1 MPLIEAMNVLV
12 LTDLSEV
19 AKNAGSY
26 AVQFLS
32 GIPVHFYL
40 LNIRLFHPGEP
51 EGAHHH
57 TRQLALGKLNQRV
70 AELKELTTNKEHEFS
85 VIYSEDN
92 LVGAARKFVD
102 EKKIDLIV
110 MGAANKGHSPNTI
123 IGNHTFEMITKI
135 KCNILAVAENT
146 LFRIPRKIIFPL
158 DSEIAVDR
166 KSFSML
172 KQPGIAENASLMV
185 VEVCSDRGININSNF
200 QHDLK
205 EEFNNRQVD
214 IKRLEKSEAFSRE
227 SLMVLQKQFDLIVLL
242 GKNIN
247 ICGELL
253 HTKQGLYSKV
263 VNELPI
269 LVLHR

>member
-1 MPLIEAMNVLV
+1 MHSIEAMNVLV

-26 AVQFLS
+26 AVRFLS
-32 GIPVHFYL
+32 DIPVHFFL
-40 LNIRLFHPGEP
+40 LNIRLFHPNEP
-51 EGAHHH
+51 ESANNH
-57 TRQLALGKLNQRV
+57 TRQLALGRLNQRV
-70 AELKELTTNKEHEFS
+70 AELKEITTNKEHKFS

-135 KCNILAVAENT
+135 KCNILAVSEKT
-146 LFRIPRKIIFPL
+146 RYRTPRKIIFPL
-158 DSEIAVDR
+158 DSGIAVDR
-166 KSFSML
+166 QSFSML
-172 KQPGIAENASLMV
+172 KQQGIAENAALTV
-185 VEVCSDRGININSNF
+185 VEVSSGQEVSHKHLI
-200 QHDLK
+200 
-205 EEFNNRQVD
+205 EEITNRPVE
-214 IKRLEKSEAFSRE
+214 IKRFEKAEAFSRE
-227 SLMVLQKQFDLIVLL
+227 KLLVLQKQFDLIVLL

-253 HTKQGLYSKV
+253 HTEQGLYAKV
-263 VNELPI
+263 ANELPI
-269 LVLHR
+269 LVLHK